1 METSGGGWT
10 VFQRR
15 FNGSVDFQRSWRE
28 YKMVRLCHSHQDLS
42 QSQSLSYQCK
52 ECSSYD
58 SPCRVLGT
66 CWASTGWVMKFC
78 TCWPIKVSTLWG
90 WRWWTGRETPPTPTM
105 TDLHW
110 PVSDSSTGTTAVQT
124 HTHRQCFTLMFLE
137 FIFTIIMKIKSCW
150 LHLKA
155 CITFKL
161 EQTNID
167 CFGNTAV
174 FNSAIYFPT
183 INYN

>member
-124 HTHRQCFTLMFLE
+124 HTHTQTVFYFNVFRVYFYYNNENKKLL
-137 FIFTIIMKIKSCW
+137 
-150 LHLKA
+150 
-155 CITFKL
+155 ITS
-161 EQTNID
+161 EGVYNIQTWTD
-167 CFGNTAV
+167 
-174 FNSAIYFPT
+174 
-183 INYN
+183 